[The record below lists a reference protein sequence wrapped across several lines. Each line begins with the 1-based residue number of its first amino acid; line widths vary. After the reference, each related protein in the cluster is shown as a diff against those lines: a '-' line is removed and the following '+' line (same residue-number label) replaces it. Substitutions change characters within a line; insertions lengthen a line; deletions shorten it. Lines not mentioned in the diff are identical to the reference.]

1 MLYSR
6 SLLFILYMS
15 VAQSC
20 PTFCDPMHYNLPGS
34 SVQGN
39 LQARL
44 QEWVA
49 IPFSRGSSH
58 PRDRTLVSHIAGR
71 FFTIRAT
78 REDILY
84 RVVYICYAPK

>member
-15 VAQSC
+15 AAQSC
-20 PTFCDPMHYNLPGS
+20 PTFCDTTDYNLPGS

-49 IPFSRGSSH
+49 IPFSRGSSQ
-58 PRDRTLVSHIAGR
+58 PRDRTLVSHVAGR
-71 FFTIRAT
+71 FFTI
-78 REDILY
+78 
-84 RVVYICYAPK
+84 